1 MTATPPVGPPPLEIR
16 TSAGPVRYY
25 ESGDGPALVFVHGL
39 LVNGMHWRKVV
50 PLLSDRFR
58 CIVPDWPL
66 GAHGVPMAPGADL
79 SPPGLASAIAELIG
93 SLQLR
98 DATLVGNDTGGALC
112 QLVAAAHPE
121 RINAMVLSNCDTYE
135 NFLPPLF
142 RPLQVA
148 GRIPGGVLV
157 LAQAMRARALWRLPI
172 AFGRL
177 IKHDIDS
184 DLVGSYFEPCR
195 TSSDVRR
202 DTAKVLQG
210 ISSRYTMA
218 AAEQLRSFDRPV
230 LLAWASED
238 RVFPVRQA
246 ERLLA
251 DLPQGRLELIPD
263 SYTFTPEDQPG
274 RLAELI
280 ADFAS
285 KL

>member
-1 MTATPPVGPPPLEIR
+1 MTGTAGVGPPTLEIR

-25 ESGDGPALVFVHGL
+25 EVGQGPALVFVHGL
-39 LVNGMHWRKVV
+39 LVNGALWRKVV

-66 GAHGVPMAPGADL
+66 GSHHVPMSSAADL
-79 SPPGLASAIAELIG
+79 SPPGLARTVAEVLG
-93 SLQLR
+93 SLDLES
-98 DATLVGNDTGGALC
+98 ATLVGNDTGGAVC
-112 QLVAAAHPE
+112 QLAAAAHPE
-121 RINAMVLSNCDTYE
+121 RIGAMVLSDCDTYE
-135 NFLPPLF
+135 NFLPRLF

-148 GRIPGGVLV
+148 GRVPGGVLV
-157 LAQAMRARALWRLPI
+157 LAQGMRLRAMWRLPI

-177 IKHDIDS
+177 IKHDIDA
-184 DLVGSYFEPCR
+184 DVIDSYFEPCR
-195 TSSDVRR
+195 SNPDVRR
-202 DTAKVLQG
+202 DTAKVLRG
-210 ISSRYTMA
+210 ISSRYTVA

-238 RVFPVRQA
+238 RVFPVGDA

-251 DLPQGRLELIPD
+251 DLPQGHLELIED

-274 RLAELI
+274 RLAELV
-280 ADFAS
+280 AAFAS